1 MRRALVAAVTSIVAL
16 SAAASALAETAPDR
30 NAMWHMGW
38 GWGWGGMIFGPLV
51 MLVFLAGVVVLAVLL
66 VRWLG
71 GGGGH
76 GHEGPPARR
85 TALEILQERFAK
97 GEIDKQEYE
106 ERKRVLKGDG

>member
-1 MRRALVAAVTSIVAL
+1 MGRMIDAAMASGLAL
-16 SAAASALAETAPDR
+16 AAAAPAFAQTSPDR
-30 NAMWHMGW
+30 GAMWHMGW
-38 GWGWGGMIFGPLV
+38 GWGWGGMAFGTLM

-71 GGGGH
+71 GGAVH
-76 GHEGPPARR
+76 GHDAPPARR

-106 ERKRVLKGDG
+106 ERKRVLKGEG